1 MPIKL
6 GARPDHGFDQP
17 LGLLSDC
24 HRRIER
30 FLDSMIRVLDETGG
44 GALSQAQR
52 DGLEKAL
59 AYFATAAPR
68 HTADEEQSLFPRLR
82 QSADPAV
89 AQALAK
95 LDALEADHR
104 EAEAGH
110 WAVDRLCRRWLEGK
124 SLPAPEAKRLGEL
137 LHGLREMYRRHIAVE
152 DRELFP
158 LAGRVLSPA
167 ELAEVG
173 ADMARRRGLE
183 AARMPS
189 TSLDSKAQED
199 PA

>member
-1 MPIKL
+1 MPVQL
-6 GARPDHGFDQP
+6 GARPDHGFDEP

-44 GALSQAQR
+44 AALGEAQR
-52 DGLEKAL
+52 DGLTRAL

-68 HTADEEQSLFPRLR
+68 HTADEEQSLFPRMR

-89 AQALAK
+89 RQALAK

-110 WAVDRLCRRWLEGK
+110 LAVDALCRRWLEDDC
-124 SLPAPEAKRLGEL
+124 LPASEAKRLGEL

-152 DRELFP
+152 DSELFP

-167 ELAEVG
+167 QLAEVG
-173 ADMARRRGLE
+173 ADMARRRGLDAGGMRQAPE
-183 AARMPS
+183 RGSQVPERS
-189 TSLDSKAQED
+189 
-199 PA
+199 